1 MLRIIQI
8 FLLLL
13 LWYEPA
19 TPLLEPQLNKFNI
32 LHASSMRDDEAIDDL
47 SKEICSQQLHSFYH
61 DTSFSSTKNKNKS
74 RGGIDASCSMV
85 LSETA
90 EYQNQSHVWRATG
103 KNLWKPRGSA
113 NGSITT
119 FSTSSQVKF
128 YTGCNP
134 RNGTIENAVR
144 QPFIDVPCAKA
155 NRASINE
162 PCGTLSCAAFFILS
176 SPVKPAPANDR
187 SSQPYG
193 TELALRFT
201 KKGVCWIAGWECFV
215 FYVFR
220 ELIGKNFGLFKLQN
234 GSTNIWRSW
243 YCFIEF
249 LKFASSIRKFLDT
262 ALWSTVFALRRV
274 NTVAW
279 QDISLVLSIYFRYF
293 LLKRENSMLFDILQ
307 RYWARSSVESDV
319 LFINGTVF
327 FEQNARTTSRNCVHN
342 DDRQSAV
349 MRWAAQKITAIAR
362 WNN

>member
-1 MLRIIQI
+1 
-8 FLLLL
+8 
-13 LWYEPA
+13 
-19 TPLLEPQLNKFNI
+19 
-32 LHASSMRDDEAIDDL
+32 
-47 SKEICSQQLHSFYH
+47 
-61 DTSFSSTKNKNKS
+61 
-74 RGGIDASCSMV
+74 MV

-162 PCGTLSCAAFFILS
+162 PCGTLSCIAFFILS

-193 TELALRFT
+193 TELAFRFT
-201 KKGVCWIAGWECFV
+201 KRGVCGIARWECFV

-220 ELIGKNFGLFKLQN
+220 KLIGKNFGLFKL
-234 GSTNIWRSW
+234 
-243 YCFIEF
+243 
-249 LKFASSIRKFLDT
+249 
-262 ALWSTVFALRRV
+262 
-274 NTVAW
+274 
-279 QDISLVLSIYFRYF
+279 
-293 LLKRENSMLFDILQ
+293 
-307 RYWARSSVESDV
+307 
-319 LFINGTVF
+319 
-327 FEQNARTTSRNCVHN
+327 
-342 DDRQSAV
+342 
-349 MRWAAQKITAIAR
+349 
-362 WNN
+362 